1 MAMIHTGPASNGL
14 YINRG
19 SFAAGQAIIGGAF
32 ADAGGTGVVYA
43 GNELIEI
50 HGTVGSGTESSPMI
64 RLRNCGYEGGVMTTG
79 TVTTLQVQSY
89 GGREGTTGRNIAA
102 FQAIEAHVGIKGDST
117 VLADLNAYV
126 PNMRAAWLKIEDLG
140 YDMTL
145 TGSAACIVLEKQ
157 FGNSD
162 TTLTGDSAY
171 IWLASEGLVNYN
183 LNAIIEGKDGS
194 GSGLATN
201 FIDIPAAA
209 PFHSGD
215 LHDNTSADVDCDAYL
230 TCEIAS
236 TAYYIPLFD
245 TLGD

>member
-1 MAMIHTGPASNGL
+1 MAILHTGPSLSGIN
-14 YINRG
+14 INRG
-19 SFAAGQAIIGGAF
+19 TFAGGQAIIAGAF
-32 ADAGGTGVVYA
+32 ADAGGTGVEFA

-50 HGTVGSGTESSPMI
+50 HGTVGSVTEDHPMI
-64 RLRNCGYEGGVMTTG
+64 RLRNCGNEAAAMTTG

-89 GGREGTTGRNIAA
+89 GGRSGVTGRNIAA
-102 FQAIEAHVGIKGDST
+102 FEAIQAHVGIKGDST

-140 YDMTL
+140 YDLTL

-171 IWLASEGLVNYN
+171 IWLASEGIVGYN

-201 FIDIPAAA
+201 LLDIPAALPYDA
-209 PFHSGD
+209 ANSSG
-215 LHDNTSADVDCDAYL
+215 TQSGK
-230 TCEIAS
+230 IAC
-236 TAYYIPLFD
+236 YIGGATKYIQCYSD
-245 TLGD
+245 